1 MASKRQIFVGGVPI
15 GGGAPVVVQTMT
27 KTETANLGA
36 TMEQIRKVADAGADL
51 VRVAV
56 PRDKDVEALRTIVVD
71 SPIPVIADIHFN
83 HTLAL
88 KAIDAGAHCIRL
100 NPGNI
105 GGREK
110 VAEVAERANAA
121 GVPMRIGVNSGSL
134 PSHLHDLERESPVE
148 ALVSAAVEFVELMEG
163 LDFTNF
169 KVSIKST
176 NVPNT
181 IAANRLLAEKIP
193 YPLHLGITEAGTKWS
208 GSLKSAVGLGT
219 LLADGV
225 GDTVRISLSTFHA
238 EEEVKVA
245 WEILKALHLRERGP
259 VLIACPTCGRLQ
271 FDMDSVVAEIEQR
284 LEAYEEPIEV
294 AVLGCAVNGIGEA
307 SHADFG
313 ITGAKNEGLIF
324 AHGKPLR
331 KVPQAQLVDALFE
344 EIDKSLDRGS
354 VARGRGEVRGGRR
367 VAGED
372 RGGERRRPHS
382 RAHRAARAG
391 GGREGRGPDRPGTGA
406 ARRGGVPDRG
416 PPLHPGLALTRPA
429 ASRRRSASRG
439 PGRSRPPVSATAAAR
454 GVPAGRASRTGRSPR
469 HRCAPASGSS
479 GCPRPRP

>member
-1 MASKRQIFVGGVPI
+1 MASKRQIFVGGVPV

-27 KTETANLGA
+27 KTETANLAA
-36 TMEQIRKVADAGADL
+36 TMEQIRKVADAGADI
-51 VRVAV
+51 VRCAV
-56 PRDKDVEALRTIVVD
+56 PREQDAEALKTIVKE

-121 GVPMRIGVNSGSL
+121 NVPMRIGVNSGSL
-134 PSHLHDLERESPVE
+134 PKHLHALEREAPVE
-148 ALVSAAVEFVELMEG
+148 ALVAAAVEFVELMEG

-176 NVPNT
+176 NVPYT
-181 IAANRLLAEKIP
+181 IAANRLLSEKIP

-225 GDTVRISLSTFHA
+225 GDTIRISLSTFHA

-245 WEILKALHLRERGP
+245 WEILKALQLRERGP

-284 LEAYEEPIEV
+284 LEAYEEPVEV

-307 SHADFG
+307 SAADFG
-313 ITGAKNEGLIF
+313 IAGAKNEGLIF
-324 AHGKPLR
+324 AGGKPLR
-331 KVPQAQLVDALFE
+331 KVPQAQLVDTLFE
-344 EIDKSLDRGS
+344 EIDKSLDRGGKVEFDEAES
-354 VARGRGEVRGGRR
+354 REGAEWVANIERENAGDLTPEKIAQMEHEAAEKGESDKVLLDEAASPTVGRR
-367 VAGED
+367 FT
-372 RGGERRRPHS
+372 
-382 RAHRAARAG
+382 RA
-391 GGREGRGPDRPGTGA
+391 
-406 ARRGGVPDRG
+406 
-416 PPLHPGLALTRPA
+416 
-429 ASRRRSASRG
+429 
-439 PGRSRPPVSATAAAR
+439 
-454 GVPAGRASRTGRSPR
+454 
-469 HRCAPASGSS
+469 
-479 GCPRPRP
+479 

>member
-1 MASKRQIFVGGVPI
+1 MASKRQIWVRDVPI
-15 GGGAPVVVQTMT
+15 GGGAPVAVQTMT
-27 KTETANLGA
+27 KTETANVAA
-36 TMEQIRKVADAGADL
+36 TMEQIHKVADAGADL

-56 PRDKDVEALRTIVVD
+56 PRDRDAEALKTVVAE

-88 KAIDAGAHCIRL
+88 KSIDAGADCIRL

-105 GGREK
+105 GGPEK
-110 VAEVAERANAA
+110 VAEVAKRATSAA
-121 GVPMRIGVNSGSL
+121 VPMRIGVNSGSL
-134 PSHLHDLERESPVE
+134 PKHLHELERSSPVE
-148 ALVSAAVEFVELMEG
+148 ALVGAAVEFVELMER
-163 LDFTNF
+163 LEFENF

-181 IAANRLLAEKIP
+181 IAANRLLSEKID

-225 GDTVRISLSTFHA
+225 GDTIRISLSTFHA

-245 WEILKALHLRERGP
+245 WEILKALQLRERGP

-271 FDMDSVVAEIEQR
+271 FDMDTVVTEIERR
-284 LEAYEEPIEV
+284 LEGYEEPIEV

-324 AHGKPLR
+324 AHGEPLR
-331 KVPQAQLVDALFE
+331 KVPQGELVDALFE
-344 EIDKSLDRGS
+344 EIDRSLDRGKVEVDAGKAAEGARWLARIEEENADELTPERIAQMEKAAAQKGEADRVLLDEETS
-354 VARGRGEVRGGRR
+354 PVAGRR
-367 VAGED
+367 F
-372 RGGERRRPHS
+372 S
-382 RAHRAARAG
+382 RA
-391 GGREGRGPDRPGTGA
+391 
-406 ARRGGVPDRG
+406 
-416 PPLHPGLALTRPA
+416 
-429 ASRRRSASRG
+429 
-439 PGRSRPPVSATAAAR
+439 
-454 GVPAGRASRTGRSPR
+454 
-469 HRCAPASGSS
+469 
-479 GCPRPRP
+479 